1 VESLEPPALRGEL
14 VELRPL
20 TADDAAAIR
29 AIAST
34 PEVARWWGRPEDDFP
49 LGDDPDATRFA
60 ILADGA
66 VVGMVQY
73 GEEPEDDYRHA
84 WIDVFLDPRVHGRG
98 LGTDAVRTLA
108 RHLIEAHGHHRVTI
122 DPAADNAA
130 AVRSYEKAGFVP
142 VGTMRRAWRDQQGQW
157 RDVLLMELVVG

>member
-1 VESLEPPALRGEL
+1 MLRGEL

-20 TADDAAAIR
+20 APDDAAAVR

-34 PEVARWWGRPEDDFP
+34 PEVVRWWGRQDEDFP
-49 LGDDPDATRFA
+49 LADDPDATRFA
-60 ILADGA
+60 ILADSGL
-66 VVGMVQY
+66 VGMVQY

-84 WIDVFLDPRVHGRG
+84 WIDVFLDPGAHGRG

-108 RHLIEAHGHHRVTI
+108 RHLIDERGHHRITI
-122 DPAADNAA
+122 DPAADNAP

-142 VGTMRRAWRDQQGQW
+142 VGTMRRAWRDPDGEW
-157 RDVLLMELVVG
+157 RDVLLMELVLG